1 MKSFRNRNQIDTP
14 RRPATGMAVNI
25 DGTVSYG
32 MIAAGEVRCDESIY
46 NIGHADRYA
55 HALANAVVTSKDI
68 HDEAEA
74 VINHENTLAEIRD
87 EEVLAMAS

>member
-14 RRPATGMAVNI
+14 RRPATGMSVNM
-25 DGTVSYG
+25 DGTVSHG
-32 MIAAGEVRCDESIY
+32 MIAAGEVRCDEDIY

-55 HALANAVVTSKDI
+55 HALANAVVTSKNI